1 MSSVINS
8 LQEAGRLISSVLL
21 DKSLISK
28 IDDSINLISETFQ
41 SNHKIVICGNGG
53 SACDAMHFAE
63 EFTGRFNKNRRA
75 LPVISLTD
83 PAHLTC
89 VSNDFGFEFV
99 FQRGVEAY
107 GQKGDVFIGLSTSGN
122 SKNIKLALDE
132 AKNKDMKSILFLG
145 KSGGKLAGLSDIEII
160 VPGKTTDRIQELH
173 MLLLHIIIE
182 NVEKRLFPSLY
193 KN

>member
-1 MSSVINS
+1 MTPVINS
-8 LQEAGRLISSVLL
+8 LQEAGNLISAVLL
-21 DKSLISK
+21 DNSLISK
-28 IDDSINLISETFQ
+28 VEDAIELLTAVFKN
-41 SNHKIVICGNGG
+41 NKKIVICGNGG

-83 PAHLTC
+83 PGHLTC
-89 VSNDFGFEFV
+89 VSNDFGFKFV

-107 GQKGDVFIGLSTSGN
+107 GQKGDLFIGLTTSGN
-122 SKNIKLALDE
+122 SENIKLALDE
-132 AKNKDMKSILFLG
+132 AKNKCMNTMVLLG
-145 KSGGKLAGLSDIEII
+145 KSGGILAGLSDLEII

-182 NVEKRLFPSLY
+182 NVEKCLFPDLY
-193 KN
+193 IN